1 MSRII
6 STFKTNYEAKNN
18 AFPYQMEAF
27 KTIKDMEYSAI
38 FHEQG
43 LGKTKIAIDLL
54 LYWLK
59 EKNIDTVL
67 IVTKKQLVNNWLGEF
82 ELHTHIKPRVLSSN
96 KKDNFYV
103 LNSPAKVIITNFE
116 TISTD
121 KERIIL
127 FLKCRNVAIIID
139 ESTKLK
145 NPDAKITK
153 DFFDISDLFKIR
165 TIMTGTPVANRPYD
179 MWAQIYFLDKGKSLG
194 KNYEEFKNETD
205 LSNDFKVEMPSTE
218 SESQGDLDFEKHL
231 VKDIESSCNFNVYI
245 DKLEIKDEYTDEELI
260 AKKTKEEI
268 VLYKNEQIDKLKAY
282 ITSLEQ
288 EKEDLIENFKDT
300 TSLLLEKIKDFES
313 EPNYTSKKEIIHN
326 NKINNNLNNINN
338 INNIEETKN
347 DIKNEIVINK
357 DNNINNIDDINDNII
372 INDYYKN
379 MPKNFNKIERP
390 QTAMIAEQLNN
401 PKINSNKMQR
411 CANCQKEIL
420 ESEFVAHSLICL
432 RHTFRCKKCGELINE
447 KDKKKHLEKYR
458 NPTKILNSIKN
469 NNLQEFTIILEHGL
483 KSDLIIEP
491 ILGDHLYHSIC
502 RYNRINFIKELMK
515 KKFPLDINAL
525 NKNKETP
532 LATAI
537 ECKSGECG
545 EYMIKLGCD
554 INLRNKGDLSPLML
568 AAKKGMKKI
577 FEILVNKGAN
587 INDKNILG
595 ETPLSLAQANHHED
609 LAMFILQRSQLKFN
623 KK

>member
-205 LSNDFKVEMPSTE
+205 LSNDLGENITKRNCFEE
-218 SESQGDLDFEKHL
+218 SVSKIYDKISSFSIRETKKSCGIELPEKIYIKHDALFEKIQL
-231 VKDIESSCNFNVYI
+231 QMYEKIINDLQIEIKKDEESLIDDESVSLKRLLRLMQVSSNPRLLDEDYNHCSGKETVLDNVLKEIVQNEEKCIVWSNFIENIEYFEEKYAQYSPRKIHGSMTIEERNKSVEVFKKDEKCRILFATPQAAKEGLTLTIANHVIFYDRGFNLDDYLQAQDRIHRISQKKKCYVHNIMMKESVDEWI
-245 DKLEIKDEYTDEELI
+245 DKLLE
-260 AKKTKEEI
+260 AKQ
-268 VLYKNEQIDKLKAY
+268 Y
-282 ITSLEQ
+282 
-288 EKEDLIENFKDT
+288 
-300 TSLLLEKIKDFES
+300 
-313 EPNYTSKKEIIHN
+313 
-326 NKINNNLNNINN
+326 
-338 INNIEETKN
+338 
-347 DIKNEIVINK
+347 
-357 DNNINNIDDINDNII
+357 
-372 INDYYKN
+372 
-379 MPKNFNKIERP
+379 
-390 QTAMIAEQLNN
+390 
-401 PKINSNKMQR
+401 
-411 CANCQKEIL
+411 
-420 ESEFVAHSLICL
+420 
-432 RHTFRCKKCGELINE
+432 
-447 KDKKKHLEKYR
+447 
-458 NPTKILNSIKN
+458 
-469 NNLQEFTIILEHGL
+469 
-483 KSDLIIEP
+483 
-491 ILGDHLYHSIC
+491 
-502 RYNRINFIKELMK
+502 
-515 KKFPLDINAL
+515 
-525 NKNKETP
+525 
-532 LATAI
+532 
-537 ECKSGECG
+537 
-545 EYMIKLGCD
+545 
-554 INLRNKGDLSPLML
+554 
-568 AAKKGMKKI
+568 AA
-577 FEILVNKGAN
+577 F
-587 INDKNILG
+587 
-595 ETPLSLAQANHHED
+595 LAQGDIDNYEYSKIAD
-609 LAMFILQRSQLKFN
+609 YSYGQLIRDILQ
-623 KK
+623 

>member
-1 MSRII
+1 MKSD
-6 STFKTNYEAKNN
+6 KN
-18 AFPYQMEAF
+18 
-27 KTIKDMEYSAI
+27 
-38 FHEQG
+38 
-43 LGKTKIAIDLL
+43 
-54 LYWLK
+54 
-59 EKNIDTVL
+59 KN
-67 IVTKKQLVNNWLGEF
+67 K
-82 ELHTHIKPRVLSSN
+82 
-96 KKDNFYV
+96 
-103 LNSPAKVIITNFE
+103 
-116 TISTD
+116 
-121 KERIIL
+121 
-127 FLKCRNVAIIID
+127 
-139 ESTKLK
+139 
-145 NPDAKITK
+145 
-153 DFFDISDLFKIR
+153 
-165 TIMTGTPVANRPYD
+165 
-179 MWAQIYFLDKGKSLG
+179 
-194 KNYEEFKNETD
+194 TD

-260 AKKTKEEI
+260 AKKSKEEI
-268 VLYKNEQIDKLKAY
+268 VRYKNEQIDKLKAY

-313 EPNYTSKKEIIHN
+313 EPNYIPNKKEIIHN
-326 NKINNNLNNINN
+326 NKINDNKININ

-347 DIKNEIVINK
+347 DFKNEIIINK
-357 DNNINNIDDINDNII
+357 DNNINSIEDINDNII
-372 INDYYKN
+372 INDYYKG

-469 NNLQEFTIILEHGL
+469 NDLKEFIIILEHGL
-483 KSDLIIEP
+483 KSDSIIEQ
-491 ILGDHLYHSIC
+491 ITGDHIYHSIC
-502 RYNRINFIKELMK
+502 RYNRISFLKEITK
-515 KKFPLDINAL
+515 KKFPLDINSI

-532 LATAI
+532 LLTAI
-537 ECKSGECG
+537 ENKSSECG

-595 ETPLSLAQANHHED
+595 ETPLSLAQANQHED
-609 LAMFILQRSQLKFN
+609 LAMFILQRSKLKFN
-623 KK
+623 KKI

>member
-1 MSRII
+1 MKSD
-6 STFKTNYEAKNN
+6 KN
-18 AFPYQMEAF
+18 
-27 KTIKDMEYSAI
+27 
-38 FHEQG
+38 
-43 LGKTKIAIDLL
+43 
-54 LYWLK
+54 
-59 EKNIDTVL
+59 KN
-67 IVTKKQLVNNWLGEF
+67 K
-82 ELHTHIKPRVLSSN
+82 
-96 KKDNFYV
+96 
-103 LNSPAKVIITNFE
+103 
-116 TISTD
+116 
-121 KERIIL
+121 
-127 FLKCRNVAIIID
+127 
-139 ESTKLK
+139 
-145 NPDAKITK
+145 
-153 DFFDISDLFKIR
+153 
-165 TIMTGTPVANRPYD
+165 
-179 MWAQIYFLDKGKSLG
+179 
-194 KNYEEFKNETD
+194 TD

-260 AKKTKEEI
+260 AKKSKEEI
-268 VLYKNEQIDKLKAY
+268 VRYKNEQIDKLKAY

-313 EPNYTSKKEIIHN
+313 EPNYIPNKKEIIHN
-326 NKINNNLNNINN
+326 NKINDNKININ

-347 DIKNEIVINK
+347 DFKNEIIINK
-357 DNNINNIDDINDNII
+357 DNNINSIEDINDNII
-372 INDYYKN
+372 INDYYKG

-447 KDKKKHLEKYR
+447 KEKKKHLEKYR

-469 NNLQEFTIILEHGL
+469 NNLQEFTLILEHGL
-483 KSDLIIEP
+483 KSDDIIDP
-491 ILGDHLYHSIC
+491 VLGDHIYHTIC
-502 RYNRINFIKELMK
+502 RYNRILFMKEINK
-515 KKFPLDINAL
+515 KKLPLDINSI
-525 NKNKETP
+525 NKCKETP
-532 LATAI
+532 LMTAI
-537 ECKSGECG
+537 DNNGEECG

-554 INLRNKGDLSPLML
+554 IKIRNKGDLSPLML
-568 AAKKGMKKI
+568 AAKKGNKKM

-595 ETPLSLAQANHHED
+595 ETALSLAQANKHED
-609 LAMFILQRSQLKFN
+609 LALFILQRSKLKFN
-623 KK
+623 KKI

>member
-1 MSRII
+1 MKSD
-6 STFKTNYEAKNN
+6 KN
-18 AFPYQMEAF
+18 
-27 KTIKDMEYSAI
+27 
-38 FHEQG
+38 
-43 LGKTKIAIDLL
+43 
-54 LYWLK
+54 
-59 EKNIDTVL
+59 KN
-67 IVTKKQLVNNWLGEF
+67 K
-82 ELHTHIKPRVLSSN
+82 
-96 KKDNFYV
+96 
-103 LNSPAKVIITNFE
+103 
-116 TISTD
+116 
-121 KERIIL
+121 
-127 FLKCRNVAIIID
+127 
-139 ESTKLK
+139 
-145 NPDAKITK
+145 
-153 DFFDISDLFKIR
+153 
-165 TIMTGTPVANRPYD
+165 
-179 MWAQIYFLDKGKSLG
+179 
-194 KNYEEFKNETD
+194 TD

-260 AKKTKEEI
+260 AKKSKEEI
-268 VLYKNEQIDKLKAY
+268 VRYKNEQIDKLKAY

-288 EKEDLIENFKDT
+288 KKEDLIENFKDT

-313 EPNYTSKKEIIHN
+313 EPNYIPNKKEIIHN
-326 NKINNNLNNINN
+326 NKINDNKININ

-347 DIKNEIVINK
+347 DFKNEIIINK
-357 DNNINNIDDINDNII
+357 DNNINSIENINDNII
-372 INDYYKN
+372 INDYYKG

-432 RHTFRCKKCGELINE
+432 RHTFRCKKCDELINE

-469 NNLQEFTIILEHGL
+469 NDLKEFIIILEHGL
-483 KSDLIIEP
+483 KSDSIIEQ
-491 ILGDHLYHSIC
+491 ITGDHIYHSIC
-502 RYNRINFIKELMK
+502 RYNRISFLKEITK
-515 KKFPLDINAL
+515 KKFPLDINSI

-532 LATAI
+532 LLTAI
-537 ECKSGECG
+537 ENKSSECG

-595 ETPLSLAQANHHED
+595 ETPLSLAQANQHED
-609 LAMFILQRSQLKFN
+609 LAMFILQRSKLKFN
-623 KK
+623 KKI